1 MSSENDRDR
10 NDRCA
15 DCDCI
20 DIGDVV
26 EHRMNT
32 NVFGVVL
39 GFEGSLVHLRLSP
52 SLARAAFHHWELRF
66 LDDDDEFDEPEG
78 GESLPEDSNV
88 VPFVLT
94 AATKT
99 KGAA

>member
-1 MSSENDRDR
+1 MTSENDC
-10 NDRCA
+10 DRCA

-52 SLARAAFHHWELRF
+52 SLARAAFHEWELRL

-88 VPFVLT
+88 VPFTLT

>member
-1 MSSENDRDR
+1 MTSENDHDG

-20 DIGDVV
+20 GIGDVV

-39 GFEGSLVHLRLSP
+39 GFEGSLVHLRVSP
-52 SLARAAFHHWELRF
+52 SLATYKFHHWELRL

-88 VPFVLT
+88 IYLT
-94 AATKT
+94 PETKT

>member
-1 MSSENDRDR
+1 MSSENDR
-10 NDRCA
+10 DRCA

-39 GFEGSLVHLRLSP
+39 GFEGSLVHIRVSP
-52 SLARAAFHHWELRF
+52 SLATYKFHEWELRL

-78 GESLPEDSNV
+78 GESLPEDGNV
-88 VPFVLT
+88 VPFTLT